1 MSKIGLIIILII
13 SLTIPANVFA
23 SDDIQISNTSTKI
36 DFPNS
41 LTFNIKATSSST
53 ITRIRLRYEVDKL
66 TFASVFAE
74 SWPEFEPA
82 KTVSTRWT
90 WDMRK
95 GSLPPGARVTYWWVI
110 ENSTG
115 SKLVTAK
122 ETLSY
127 DDTRHKWQNISQNKV
142 NIYWY
147 QGNRSFADELL
158 KSALDAIS
166 HLARDTGASLEN
178 PVSFYIYANYLDLR
192 GSLVAPEEWTGGVA
206 YAGFNII
213 SIGISTS
220 NLEWGKKAVAHE
232 LGHLITH
239 QITFSPYGANLPP
252 WLDEGLA
259 MHAEG
264 EQGKNDRDA
273 LIKSIENGRI
283 STLRS
288 LSSPFSA
295 DAEEAYY
302 AYAQSQSV
310 VEFLINKFG
319 KDKLNGLL
327 LLLKDGDSMDE
338 ALVKVYG
345 FDLTGLDEAWLE
357 YVASKSTVKNT
368 YQETPVCNIHELL
381 NTVGP
386 LLSRITSSQLII
398 CGA

>member
-1 MSKIGLIIILII
+1 MNKIGIIFILLI
-13 SLTIPANVFA
+13 SLIIPANVFA
-23 SDDIQISNTSTKI
+23 ANDIQISNTSIKI
-36 DFPNS
+36 DFPTS
-41 LTFNIKATSSST
+41 LTFNIKATSPSPL
-53 ITRIRLRYEVDKL
+53 TRIRLCYEVDKL
-66 TFASVFAE
+66 TFARAFAE

-82 KTVSTRWT
+82 RTVSASWT

-95 GSLPPGARVTYWWVI
+95 GSLPPGAKVTYWWVL
-110 ENSTG
+110 ENTTG
-115 SKLVTAK
+115 GKLVTSK
-122 ETLSY
+122 EALSY
-127 DDTRHKWQNISQNKV
+127 DDTRYKWQSISQDKV

-147 QGNRSFADELL
+147 QGSHAFAEELL

-166 HLARDTGASLEN
+166 RLHSDTGGSLES

-213 SIGISTS
+213 SIGISTA
-220 NLEWGKKAVAHE
+220 NLEWGKKAIAHE
-232 LGHLITH
+232 LGHLVTH
-239 QITFSPYGANLPP
+239 QITFSPYGLNLPP

-264 EQGKNDRDA
+264 EQTKEDRDA
-273 LIKSIENGRI
+273 LIKSIESGRI

-288 LSSPFSA
+288 LSSPFSS

-327 LLLKDGDSMDE
+327 LLLRDGYTMDD
-338 ALVKVYG
+338 ALIKIYG
-345 FDLTGLDEAWLE
+345 FDLTGLDKAWLE
-357 YVASKSTVKNT
+357 YMTSESTTKNKQPEI
-368 YQETPVCNIHELL
+368 YIYNIAEVI
-381 NTVGP
+381 TV
-386 LLSRITSSQLII
+386 
-398 CGA
+398 